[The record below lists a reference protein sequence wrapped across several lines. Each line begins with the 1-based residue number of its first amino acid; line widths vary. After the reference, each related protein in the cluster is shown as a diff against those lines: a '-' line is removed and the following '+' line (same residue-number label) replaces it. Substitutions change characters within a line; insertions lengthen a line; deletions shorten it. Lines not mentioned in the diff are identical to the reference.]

1 MVARESV
8 CVRRL
13 ARGKR
18 AAVVGFGRFLSNGR
32 VSLERLIEGWG
43 QEAAQ
48 ACEGRHVLAIQD
60 LSEVNL
66 GTGPNDRRGLGE
78 IGHGIS
84 HGLLL
89 HAMVAVDADDGGLL
103 GLVSGRVWT
112 RQGRASVPHHKRPL
126 SERESERWLTTAQ
139 AAKSVLRQAACVTV
153 VADRESDIYAEWARL
168 PQANFHLLTRAMKD
182 RRTTQGKLSNAV
194 LRSAGEAQVVLRA
207 QPGRPERQARLET
220 RFGTVSITRPA
231 HGGADELPRIVNLTL
246 VEVREIDP
254 PDGAEPILWRL
265 LTTHD
270 VQDADGAWRIV
281 GWYRQRWIIEQLFRT
296 LKQQGLKLE
305 DSQITDAERLV
316 KLTAIAAKAACLT
329 LQLVQARDG
338 RSAQSAR
345 IAFSPSEIETLEAL
359 ISELEGKTQ
368 AQKNPHP
375 KQSLARAA
383 WVIAKLGGWD
393 GYASSKPPGPITFRN
408 GLEYFRSI
416 AYGHSLR
423 DVCIP

>member
-1 MVARESV
+1 MLSRESV
-8 CVRRL
+8 CVRHL

-18 AAVVGFGRFLSNGR
+18 AAVVGFGRFLANGR

-43 QEAAQ
+43 EEASE
-48 ACEGRHVLAIQD
+48 ACSERHVLAIQD

-66 GTGPNDRRGLGE
+66 GTRPNDRRGLGE

-103 GLVSGRVWT
+103 GLVSGRMWT
-112 RQGRASVPHHKRPL
+112 RQGRVSVPHAKRPL
-126 SERESERWLTTAQ
+126 SERESDRWLTTAE
-139 AAKSVLRQAACVTV
+139 AAKSVLRKAACVTV
-153 VADRESDIYAEWARL
+153 IADRESDIYAEWARL

-194 LRSAGEAQVVLRA
+194 LRPGGEAQVTLRA
-207 QPGRPERQARLET
+207 QPGRPERQARLAAS
-220 RFGTVSITRPA
+220 FGAVSITRPA
-231 HGGADELPRIVNLTL
+231 HGGADELPKAISLTL

-254 PDGAEPILWRL
+254 PPKVEPILWRL
-265 LTTHD
+265 LTTHE
-270 VQDADGAWRIV
+270 VQDAQAAWRII

-305 DSQITDAERLV
+305 DSQITDAGRLV

-338 RSAQSAR
+338 RSNQPAS
-345 IAFSPSEIETLEAL
+345 IAFSPSEVETLEAL
-359 ISELEGKTQ
+359 VPELEGKTQ

-375 KQSLARAA
+375 KHSLARAA

-393 GYASSKPPGPITFRN
+393 GYASSKPPGPITMRN
-408 GLEYFRSI
+408 GIQDFKSI
-416 AYGHSLR
+416 ARGRSLR
-423 DVCIP
+423 DV

>member
-1 MVARESV
+1 MLSRESV

-13 ARGKR
+13 AKGKR
-18 AAVVGFGRFLSNGR
+18 AAVVGFGRFLANER

-43 QEAAQ
+43 AEASE
-48 ACEGRHVLAIQD
+48 ACSGRHVLAIQD
-60 LSEVNL
+60 LSEINL
-66 GTGPNDRRGLGE
+66 GTRANDRRGLGE
-78 IGHGIS
+78 IGHGTS

-89 HAMVAVDADDGGLL
+89 HAMLAVDAGDGGLL

-112 RQGRASVPHHKRPL
+112 RQGRVSVPHTRRPL
-126 SERESERWLTTAQ
+126 SERESERWLTTAE
-139 AAKSVLRQAACVTV
+139 AARSVLRKAACVTV
-153 VADRESDIYAEWARL
+153 IADRESDIYAEWARL

-182 RRTTQGKLSNAV
+182 RRTTQGKLSDAV
-194 LRSAGEAQVVLRA
+194 LRPGGEAQVVLRA
-207 QPGRPERQARLET
+207 QPGRPERQARLGA

-231 HGGADELPRIVNLTL
+231 HGGAGELPKAISLTL

-254 PDGAEPILWRL
+254 PAQAEPILWRL

-270 VQDADGAWRIV
+270 VQDADAAWRII
-281 GWYRQRWIIEQLFRT
+281 GWYRHRWIIEQLFRT

-305 DSQITDAERLV
+305 DSQITDASRLV

-338 RSAQSAR
+338 RSEQPAS
-345 IAFSPSEIETLEAL
+345 IAFSPSEIKTLEAL
-359 ISELEGKTQ
+359 IPELEGKTQ

-375 KQSLARAA
+375 RHSLARAA

-393 GYASSKPPGPITFRN
+393 GYASSKPPGPITMRN
-408 GLEYFRSI
+408 GLQDFKSI
-416 AYGHSLR
+416 ARGHSLQ
-423 DVCIP
+423 DV